1 MRPLEDRLFAR
12 RFRGRTGTL
21 APVPTPSPPWSVS
34 RRGPQCGM
42 PALSDSVEL
51 VRNSRLVA
59 SALIE
64 VGNDHR
70 LSDPEPLQAMLRA
83 PETNEGA
90 A

>member
-1 MRPLEDRLFAR
+1 MLVAVPLN
-12 RFRGRTGTL
+12 L
-21 APVPTPSPPWSVS
+21 AAGKIVS
-34 RRGPQCGM
+34 RPGQGVEFTSSEAM
-42 PALSDSVEL
+42 PFSDSVEL

-70 LSDPEPLQAMLRA
+70 LADPEPLQAMLRA
-83 PETNEGA
+83 CETNEGA